1 MPDSKPQDERPLVLL
16 VDDEPANLQVLVEAL
31 RHQYRIKIARDGSSA
46 LALTLEMARRGAAP
60 DLIVLD
66 VLMPGLDGFAVCRE
80 IKNNPLTRSLPVV
93 FVTLVA
99 DSSTELEKMQFEAVD
114 YIVKPVNPA
123 ALRLRLANLV
133 QLKRL
138 RDQLADLATH
148 DPLTGLANARRLD
161 AVLVGEWRRA
171 QRSGSPLALL
181 RVDVDH
187 FRHFNEQYNSLNG
200 DAVLKRVADVVG
212 AHQRRPGD
220 LAARMAG
227 DGFALVLAGTD
238 AVGALAVAE
247 SVRRGVEGLVILHA
261 DSSEGNGQPGPG
273 VLTVSVGA
281 AVLSGDARLEEL
293 QFTAEAQLLK
303 AKQAGRNRVAS
314 LPVR

>member
-1 MPDSKPQDERPLVLL
+1 MPDSKPPDDRPLVLL

-138 RDQLADLATH
+138 RDQLSDIATH

-161 AVLVGEWRRA
+161 AFLIDEWRRA
-171 QRSGSPLALL
+171 QRSGGPLALL

-200 DAVLKRVADVVG
+200 DAALKRIGEVVG

-220 LAARMAG
+220 LAARVAG
-227 DGFALVLAGTD
+227 DGYALVLAGTD

-261 DSSEGNGQPGPG
+261 DSSQGAGQPGPG
-273 VLTVSVGA
+273 VLTVSVGT
-281 AVLSGDARLEEL
+281 AVLSGAARLEEL